1 MAFFPVRNRR
11 THTAEQAWARMVAR
25 AAPSTPMSK
34 TKIKTGSRTMF
45 TMAPRPTVSIP
56 VLAKPWELMKGFRP
70 RLTMTKRVPMR

>member
-1 MAFFPVRNRR
+1 MRFTRWSESFILLSRSRRMAFFPVRNRR

-34 TKIKTGSRTMF
+34 IKTGSRTMF

-56 VLAKPWELMKGFRP
+56 VLAKP
-70 RLTMTKRVPMR
+70 